1 MSSEIDELIN
11 EIIKQ
16 KPQYTKQ
23 DIEALIAAKK
33 AKVGASY
40 LTDKGAVFLVANECG
55 ATIGKPIKTEVSIK
69 DLYAGANEVTLE
81 ARLLSVAPIRRYT
94 RQDGG
99 QGMLRVLTIYDSP
112 SHTASA
118 KLWGEKATLPG
129 IDELRPGDFV
139 RIIKAYVKEDRDG
152 SLAVHVGSNS
162 AVEPVASPQS
172 EIPSLDAITKD
183 VSGLSEDAQQ
193 SNLAVSGTLQG
204 EISVMEYTR
213 QQTGDTAT
221 ALKMRL
227 LGSNGTARRVVLWGK
242 GRESIPK
249 KITAAS
255 PKVRL
260 LGVYTRMTEQQGLE
274 IHGNESTSM
283 EIEGSGSIDAGGSD
297 SIDPIVVRIL
307 AKPEPPQG
315 GSRQAILGV
324 DSSKRLYTIADT
336 GHISGAYKEGEIV
349 ECMPAQIHGAA
360 VTIDSSSFIRGVGE
374 ADSAATLPT
383 MADVIVPILDARPG
397 DGGGGGSSLYCIECI
412 VLNPP
417 DKREI
422 QTKSGE
428 VIYLSEMVVG
438 DGSGEAVIKAWRN
451 HTRLLDECEMGTKYV
466 VTGVRAQQGM
476 GGVDLTLTEYSVL
489 RKVATL
495 PDGET
500 PGGGGDAGGSS
511 GSSSDS
517 SPDSPPAYDDDV
529 GSGDASRDYDQ

>member
-1 MSSEIDELIN
+1 MSSEIDELIS
-11 EIIKQ
+11 EIIRQ
-16 KPQYTKQ
+16 KPEFTRQ
-23 DIEALIAAKK
+23 DVEALIAAKK

-40 LTDKGAVFLVANECG
+40 LTDRGAVFLVANECG
-55 ATIGKPIKTEVSIK
+55 ATIGKPIKTEVGIK
-69 DLYAGANEVTLE
+69 DLYAGASEVTLE
-81 ARLLSVAPIRRYT
+81 ARLLSVSPIRRYT

-139 RIIKAYVKEDRDG
+139 RIVKAYVKEDRDG

-172 EIPSLDAITKD
+172 EIPSLDAVTKD
-183 VSGLSEDAQQ
+183 VGSLPEDAQQ

-213 QQTGDTAT
+213 QQTGEAAT

-260 LGVYTRMTEQQGLE
+260 LGVYTRVTEQQGLE

-283 EIEGSGSIDAGGSD
+283 EVEGSSSIDAGGSD

-315 GSRQAILGV
+315 GGRQAMLGV
-324 DSSKRLYTIADT
+324 DSGRRLYTIADT

-349 ECMPAQIHGAA
+349 ECMPSQIHGTA

-383 MADVIVPILDARPG
+383 MSDVIVPILDARPG
-397 DGGGGGSSLYCIECI
+397 DGGSSSLYCIECI
-412 VLNPP
+412 VLNAP

-422 QTKSGE
+422 QTRSGE
-428 VIYLSEMVVG
+428 AIYLSEMVVG

-451 HTRLLDECEMGTKYV
+451 HTRLLDGCEMGTKYV

-489 RKVATL
+489 RRVATL
-495 PDGET
+495 PDGEAS
-500 PGGGGDAGGSS
+500 GGGDA
-511 GSSSDS
+511 
-517 SPDSPPAYDDDV
+517 SPDSPPAYD
-529 GSGDASRDYDQ
+529 GAGGDEPREYDR